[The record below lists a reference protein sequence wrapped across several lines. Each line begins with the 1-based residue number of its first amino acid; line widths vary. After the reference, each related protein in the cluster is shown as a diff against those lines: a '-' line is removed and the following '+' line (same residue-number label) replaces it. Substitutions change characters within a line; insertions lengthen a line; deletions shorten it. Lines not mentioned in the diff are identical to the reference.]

1 MTARRF
7 MHDDLATINEW
18 HAARG
23 QLPAPREMLP
33 VVGCIVDGVA
43 CGFVYR
49 TDSAIGFLD
58 GFVTNP
64 EASSEARHAGLAA
77 VMRALEDECRTSGIR
92 VIVGQCED
100 YGFAKHAVEQHGF
113 GKVTSCIRFAKAV

>member
-1 MTARRF
+1 MIARRF
-7 MHDDLATINEW
+7 MFDDLATINEW
-18 HAARG
+18 HVSRE
-23 QLPAPREMLP
+23 QLPTTREMLP

-64 EASSEARHAGLAA
+64 AASAEARQQGLAA
-77 VMRALEDECRTSGIR
+77 VMRAIEAECRDSGTR
-92 VIVGQCED
+92 VIIGQCED
-100 YGFAKHAVEQHGF
+100 YAFAKHAVDLHGF
-113 GKVTSCIRFAKAV
+113 SRVAACIRFAKSV